1 MVADMTCVV
10 NGLVP
15 EADVL
20 DNGGTC
26 GVETVVTDS
35 GESAPV
41 EAEK

>member
-26 GVETVVTDS
+26 GEETVVTDS
-35 GESAPV
+35 GESAPA